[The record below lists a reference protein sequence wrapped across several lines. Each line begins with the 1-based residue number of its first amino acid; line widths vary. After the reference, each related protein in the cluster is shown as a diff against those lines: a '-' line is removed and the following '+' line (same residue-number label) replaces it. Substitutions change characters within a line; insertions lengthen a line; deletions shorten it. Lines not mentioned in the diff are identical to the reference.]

1 MLKNYLKCKL
11 LPDSNTGYV
20 CSLVGYGCSFYIPN
34 CIFFALPKLPL
45 LLLM

>member
-20 CSLVGYGCSFYIPN
+20 CSLVGYDCSFCQDCLPYPQLYYF
-34 CIFFALPKLPL
+34 CIA
-45 LLLM
+45 